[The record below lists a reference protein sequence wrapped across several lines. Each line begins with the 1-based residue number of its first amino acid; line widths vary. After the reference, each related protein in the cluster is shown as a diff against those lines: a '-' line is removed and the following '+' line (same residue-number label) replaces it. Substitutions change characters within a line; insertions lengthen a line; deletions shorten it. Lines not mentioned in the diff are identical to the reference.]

1 MGAYRMSSGNHH
13 DREAA
18 EHNRRR
24 SSRYPVNLEL
34 EFRLF
39 DGNGICK
46 TGKGRILNLSE
57 EGVCFRSDEALPSG
71 LNIELC
77 IPWPFSTL
85 AAVRLQISGQTIR
98 NDRDCCAVKIVRDR
112 FECLSA

>member
-1 MGAYRMSSGNHH
+1 MSSRNHN
-13 DREAA
+13 DGDAA
-18 EHNRRR
+18 EPNRRR

-34 EFRLF
+34 EFRLV
-39 DGNGICK
+39 DANGIRK

-57 EGVCFRSDEALPSG
+57 QGVCFRSEEALPSG

-85 AAVRLQISGQTIR
+85 AGVQLQISGQTIR
-98 NDRDCCAVKIVRDR
+98 NDRDCCAVKILQDR
-112 FECLSA
+112 FECHST